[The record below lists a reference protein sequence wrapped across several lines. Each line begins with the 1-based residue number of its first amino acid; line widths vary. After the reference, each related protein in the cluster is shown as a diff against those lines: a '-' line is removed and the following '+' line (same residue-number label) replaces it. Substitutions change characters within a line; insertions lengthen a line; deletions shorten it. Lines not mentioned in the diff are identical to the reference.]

1 MRSSFVLSTFCIS
14 EKQYVHSM
22 SRVSLQES
30 QQFSNSNGTLE
41 FSHCSMNFSVGL
53 MSDFLGKLM
62 AHKIFGTVVLYS

>member
-1 MRSSFVLSTFCIS
+1 
-14 EKQYVHSM
+14 
-22 SRVSLQES
+22 VSLQES